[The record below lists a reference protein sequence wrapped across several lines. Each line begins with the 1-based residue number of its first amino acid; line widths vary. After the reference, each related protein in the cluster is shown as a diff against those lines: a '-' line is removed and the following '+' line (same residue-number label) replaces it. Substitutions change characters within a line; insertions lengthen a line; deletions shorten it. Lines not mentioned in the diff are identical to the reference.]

1 MCDLNPSNQRASRGH
16 GQFPDLLVGFDVGG
30 DGYGDVQLGEE
41 SHDALI
47 TLGDKEALVWR
58 KESTGTPTALYGSK
72 YEAI

>member
-1 MCDLNPSNQRASRGH
+1 MISTHPTRGH

-58 KESTGTPTALYGSK
+58 KECTGTPTALYGFK